1 MKINWNYIKG
11 TLLVGLVCVLVGFFN
26 FKNQNQKISSI
37 NVQFEQGDNLFMS
50 YEMVN
55 KLLIQNG
62 TTVQNQAKSLID
74 LNKLEKQV
82 LSHPMVEDATAFLTV
97 DGQLKANVKQRTP
110 IGRINSE
117 SGSYYLDRLGE
128 VMPLS
133 EKYSARVPII
143 TGVTS
148 TENLDDL
155 YTLLMFIRTD
165 KFLEKQIIGV
175 RKEENGQYNLLTRM
189 GNQEIE
195 LGKVEKLPLKFKN
208 LKAFYNY
215 TVADK
220 TIENYNRINLK
231 YNDQVVCTKK

>member
-11 TLLVGLVCVLVGFFN
+11 TLLIGLVCVLLGFSN
-26 FKNQNQKISSI
+26 FKNQDQKIASI

-62 TTVQNQAKSLID
+62 ATVQNQAKSLID

-82 LSHPMVEDATAFLTV
+82 LAHPMVEDATAFLTV
-97 DGQLKANVKQRTP
+97 DGQLKTKVKQRTP

-133 EKYSARVPII
+133 ENYSARVPII
-143 TGVTS
+143 TGFES
-148 TENLDDL
+148 TDNLDDL
-155 YTLLMFIRTD
+155 YALLMFVRAD
-165 KFLEKQIIGV
+165 EFLEKQIIGI
-175 RKEENGQYNLLTRM
+175 RKVENAEYNLLTRM
-189 GNQEIE
+189 GDQEIE
-195 LGKVEKLPLKFKN
+195 LGKVEDLPLKFKN

-215 TVADK
+215 TVENK
-220 TIENYNRINLK
+220 TIENYKRINLK
-231 YNDQVVCTKK
+231 YNNQVVCTKK